1 MTRLGLVLLT
11 ASVVVGC
18 GGGPHVAQ
26 HSVRFGGIDGYL
38 VDPGTRGRHPGVV
51 LVHGAGGDR
60 SQLLGQAIALA
71 KRGIVALTITEPSS
85 SHPLPRPTTL
95 TELLAQAQRA
105 QKRDTAAVRSAAAFL
120 ATRTDVDRARLGY
133 LGWSAG
139 AKTGTFVTDR
149 FRALALLSAGAATV
163 DQFVA
168 AAPPPA
174 QARIR
179 RALTPID
186 PIRAVEHARPGSLL
200 LEDGRRDAVV
210 PHAALLNIVHAA
222 PRGTVVR
229 WYATGHALSTR
240 AYADARSWLLRKL
253 HA

>member
-1 MTRLGLVLLT
+1 MIRAGLILLAALVL
-11 ASVVVGC
+11 AGC
-18 GGGPHVAQ
+18 GANAHVTQ
-26 HSVRFGGIDGYL
+26 QSVRFAGIDGYL
-38 VDPGTRGRHPGVV
+38 VDPATKGRHPGVV

-60 SQLLGQAIALA
+60 SQLLDQARALA
-71 KRGIVALTITEPSS
+71 KQGIVALTITEPSS
-85 SHPLPRPTTL
+85 AHPPAPAATL
-95 TELLAQAQRA
+95 EELLARA
-105 QKRDTAAVRSAAAFL
+105 QHVQQRDTAAVRSAAAFL
-120 ATRTDVDRARLGY
+120 ASRTDVDGNRLGY

-149 FRALALLSAGAATV
+149 FAALALLSAGAATV

-174 QARIR
+174 QARVR

-186 PIRAVEHARPGSLL
+186 PIRAVTHARPGSLL

-222 PRGTVVR
+222 PRGTLVR
-229 WYATGHALSTR
+229 WYGTGHALSTR
-240 AYADARSWLLRKL
+240 AYADARTWLLRKL
-253 HA
+253 HT